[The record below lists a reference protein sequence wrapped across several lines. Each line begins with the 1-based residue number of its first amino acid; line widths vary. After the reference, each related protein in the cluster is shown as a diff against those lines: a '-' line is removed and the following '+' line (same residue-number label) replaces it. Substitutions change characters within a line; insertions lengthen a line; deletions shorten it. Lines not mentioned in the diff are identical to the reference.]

1 MPDPAETQGRLRVEV
16 VSRSTAPVEVVWDLV
31 ATAARWTEWSF
42 VTRAVLEREGSPGSD
57 GVGAL
62 RRLTVAGRGSREA
75 VVACEPPHRLGYT
88 IVSGFPVRR
97 HRADVVLE
105 PSGAGEGATTGT
117 GTVVRWSA
125 TFDPAVP
132 GTGRATAL
140 LMRAVLGRL
149 ARSLTCYADA
159 TSGAPAGPGGA
170 GGSPRA

>member
-1 MPDPAETQGRLRVEV
+1 MPGPSDASGRLGVEV
-16 VSRSTAPVEVVWDLV
+16 VARTTAPVEVVWDLV

-42 VTRAVLEREGSPGSD
+42 VTRSVLEREGSPGPD

-75 VVACEPPHRLGYT
+75 VVAFEPPHHLGYT
-88 IVSGFPVRR
+88 IVSGFPVRN

-105 PSGAGEGATTGT
+105 PSDPGEGAATGA
-117 GTVVRWSA
+117 GTVVRWTA

-149 ARSLTCYADA
+149 ARALTRYADA
-159 TSGAPAGPGGA
+159 TGSPPAGPGGTGRSA
-170 GGSPRA
+170 GA

>member
-1 MPDPAETQGRLRVEV
+1 MPGPTETPGRLRVEV
-16 VSRSTAPVEVVWDLV
+16 VARSTAPVEVVWDLV
-31 ATAARWTEWSF
+31 ATASRWAEWSF
-42 VTRAVLEREGSPGSD
+42 VTRAVLEREGSPTPD

-75 VVACEPPHRLGYT
+75 VVAFEPPHRLGYT
-88 IVSGFPVRR
+88 IVSGFPVRH

-105 PSGAGEGATTGT
+105 TPGAGAVPGP

-132 GTGRATAL
+132 GTGLPTAL

-149 ARSLTCYADA
+149 ARSLTRSADA
-159 TSGAPAGPGGA
+159 TRGTVAGPEGA
-170 GGSPRA
+170 GGSAGG